1 MSRHRSRHR
10 AIQLLYQCDLR
21 KIGADEAIRNYY
33 GGLFSEEVDDTPE
46 PDEFMEELVRGAMD
60 RLSEIDDKIERHS
73 ENWRM
78 ERMPA
83 VDRNILRMASYELL
97 SAKLPPAV
105 VIDEALEL
113 ARRFSGKESVAFLNG
128 VLDAMRKDLPAP
140 PEGKP
145 A

>member
-10 AIQLLYQCDLR
+10 AIQILYQCDLR
-21 KIGADEAIRNYY
+21 NIGADEAIRNYY
-33 GGLFSEEVDDTPE
+33 EGLYSEEAPDIAE
-46 PDEFMEELVRGAMD
+46 PDEFMEELVRGAMAQ
-60 RLSEIDDKIERHS
+60 LSEIDKRIERHS
-73 ENWRM
+73 ENWRVQ
-78 ERMPA
+78 RMPA

-97 SAKLPPAV
+97 SARLPAAV

-140 PEGKP
+140 PDSAPG
-145 A
+145 